1 MRVRVLTKILV
12 SIVTLTFVAAS
23 TSAADRKPIKIG
35 LLYSLSGMAAV
46 YTKGT
51 VIGHQIAAEEINA
64 AGGLLGGRKIEY
76 VIRDDKLKPGIAV
89 EEFRRMVTRDQVD
102 FVMGVI
108 SSGVALAVSEV
119 AKEMK
124 VLFVDTIAQTAA
136 LTEEQGHDYV
146 VRLNTNSVILG
157 RTAALA
163 AAKGPW
169 KSYYFIG
176 PDYEWGHRVNA
187 DFWEYLQTKKP
198 GVTKMGDLWPKLGER
213 DFSAHITAILNA
225 KPDAVFTSLW
235 GGDLIAFIKQAN
247 AYGFFDKVQFIAT
260 GAGDL
265 DILEPLGGEMP
276 TASSPPSSMPSTIC
290 PIKKAQNEK
299 FIEEFKKRAGYLPKS
314 GDIIGYVSTYIMAE
328 AIKKAG
334 STDSAKLGAALR
346 GSRYETLLG
355 DITVRD
361 FDGQATFPYNTGVTY
376 ADPKYPFKRLKDV
389 TRANG
394 EDVLQ
399 SKEEIEKIRAELQEE
414 GRLSFYV
421 AGDAKPGE
429 NVKSQTR
436 EDKKRTTG
444 RTRMAEF
451 HRRRAARAV
460 HQRPVHRCRHL
471 SGGVGALARLR
482 RVGIPQFRARFVL
495 HVRRIL
501 RLHLDRLQAEAAS
514 GRPC

>member
-1 MRVRVLTKILV
+1 MRVRFLAYVLVPVVALV
-12 SIVTLTFVAAS
+12 ALLGSS
-23 TSAADRKPIKIG
+23 TQSPAADPKPIKIG

-64 AGGLLGGRKIEY
+64 EGGLLGGRKIEY

-89 EEFRRMVTRDQVD
+89 EEFRRMVTRDDVD

-136 LTEEQGHDYV
+136 LTEEQGHDFV
-146 VRLNTNSVILG
+146 ARLNTNSVVLG

-187 DFWEYLQTKKP
+187 DFWDFVQTKKP
-198 GVTKMGDLWPKLGER
+198 GLTKLGDLWPKLGER
-213 DFSAHITAILNA
+213 DFSAHITTILNA
-225 KPDAVFTSLW
+225 KPEAVFSSLW

-247 AYGFFDKVQFIAT
+247 AYGFFDKVQFVST

-265 DILEPLGGEMP
+265 DIMEPLGAEMP
-276 TASSPPSSMPSTIC
+276 NGILATFLYAFDYLPV
-290 PIKKAQNEK
+290 KKEQNEK

-314 GDIIGYVSTYIMAE
+314 GDIIGYVATHIMAE

-334 STDSAKLGAALR
+334 SADSAKVAAALR
-346 GSRYETLLG
+346 GSKYQTLLG

-361 FDGQATFPYNTGVTY
+361 FDGQGTFAYNTGVTFS
-376 ADPKYPFKRLKDV
+376 DPKYPFKRLKDV
-389 TRANG
+389 TRAEG
-394 EDVLQ
+394 EEVL
-399 SKEEIEKIRAELQEE
+399 STKEEIEKIRAD
-414 GRLSFYV
+414 F
-421 AGDAKPGE
+421 
-429 NVKSQTR
+429 
-436 EDKKRTTG
+436 KKK
-444 RTRMAEF
+444 
-451 HRRRAARAV
+451 
-460 HQRPVHRCRHL
+460 
-471 SGGVGALARLR
+471 GG
-482 RVGIPQFRARFVL
+482 
-495 HVRRIL
+495 
-501 RLHLDRLQAEAAS
+501 
-514 GRPC
+514 

>member
-1 MRVRVLTKILV
+1 MRARILAYMLV
-12 SIVTLTFVAAS
+12 PVFALAFFFGVQSQAP
-23 TSAADRKPIKIG
+23 AADPKPIKIG

-146 VRLNTNSVILG
+146 ARLNTNSVVLG

-187 DFWEYLQTKKP
+187 DFWQFLQTKKP
-198 GVTKMGDLWPKLGER
+198 DVTKMGDLWPKLGER

-247 AYGFFDKVQFIAT
+247 AYGFFDKVQFVAT

-265 DILEPLGGEMP
+265 DILEPLGAEMP
-276 TASSPPSSMPSTIC
+276 NGILATFLYAFDYLPV
-290 PIKKAQNEK
+290 KQAQNEK
-299 FIEEFKKRAGYLPKS
+299 FIEEFKERAGYLPKS

-361 FDGQATFPYNTGVTY
+361 FDGQATFPYNTGVTFT
-376 ADPKYPFKRLKDV
+376 DPKYPFKRLKDV

-399 SKEEIEKIRAELQEE
+399 SKEEIEKVRVEH
-414 GRLSFYV
+414 
-421 AGDAKPGE
+421 
-429 NVKSQTR
+429 
-436 EDKKRTTG
+436 KKK
-444 RTRMAEF
+444 
-451 HRRRAARAV
+451 
-460 HQRPVHRCRHL
+460 
-471 SGGVGALARLR
+471 GG
-482 RVGIPQFRARFVL
+482 
-495 HVRRIL
+495 
-501 RLHLDRLQAEAAS
+501 
-514 GRPC
+514 

>member
-1 MRVRVLTKILV
+1 MRVRFLAYVLVPVVALA
-12 SIVTLTFVAAS
+12 TLFGAQS
-23 TSAADRKPIKIG
+23 PAADPKPIKIG

-89 EEFRRMVTRDQVD
+89 DEFRRMVTRDEVD

-136 LTEEQGHDYV
+136 L
-146 VRLNTNSVILG
+146 
-157 RTAALA
+157 A

-169 KSYYFIG
+169 KNYYFIG

-198 GVTKMGDLWPKLGER
+198 GVAKMGDLWPKLGER

-225 KPDAVFTSLW
+225 KPEAVFTSLW

-265 DILEPLGGEMP
+265 DILEPLGAEMP
-276 TASSPPSSMPSTIC
+276 NGILATFLYAFDYLPT
-290 PIKKAQNEK
+290 KQAQNEK

-361 FDGQATFPYNTGVTY
+361 FDGQATFPYNTGVTFS
-376 ADPKYPFKRLKDV
+376 DPKYPFKRLKDV

-399 SKEEIEKIRAELQEE
+399 SKEE
-414 GRLSFYV
+414 
-421 AGDAKPGE
+421 
-429 NVKSQTR
+429 
-436 EDKKRTTG
+436 
-444 RTRMAEF
+444 
-451 HRRRAARAV
+451 
-460 HQRPVHRCRHL
+460 
-471 SGGVGALARLR
+471 
-482 RVGIPQFRARFVL
+482 
-495 HVRRIL
+495 
-501 RLHLDRLQAEAAS
+501 
-514 GRPC
+514 